1 MKMKKLK
8 SDRVLDF
15 VCYGFVLIL
24 CVTVIIPF
32 WNLFV
37 TSVTPQT
44 DTSMS
49 FQWWPQNATWE
60 AWKMVLKS
68 NFIWNSFKNTVVK
81 TVLGTVI
88 QLTLTLLYAYPLSR
102 RDFSFGKFFNG
113 LIIATMFINVGL
125 IPNYLNIVNL
135 GLGNT
140 IWALV
145 LPGAISAYNVILLK
159 NYFNGIPGVLTEAA
173 RIDGAND
180 FLIFVKIILPLS
192 KPIIATI
199 TLWLLV
205 GLWNQWMDCLL
216 YINDRDMYVLP
227 IMLRELQTSVSA
239 LTEGG
244 AGVDASAIPP
254 SDALV
259 AASNLFVILP
269 IVCVYP
275 FLQKYFVKGIM
286 AGSVKG

>member
-15 VCYGFVLIL
+15 VCYGFVFVL
-24 CVTVIIPF
+24 CVTVVIPF

-44 DTSMS
+44 DFSMT
-49 FQWWPQNATWE
+49 FRWWPEKATWE

-68 NFIWNSFKNTVVK
+68 NFIWSSFKNTVVK
-81 TVLGTVI
+81 TALGTVI
-88 QLTLTLLYAYPLSR
+88 HLGVTLLYAYPLSR
-102 RDFSFGKFFNG
+102 RDFKFNKFFNTF
-113 LIIATMFINVGL
+113 LILTMFINVGL
-125 IPNYLNIVNL
+125 IPNYLNIVGL
-135 GLGNT
+135 GLNNT

-145 LPGAISAYNVILLK
+145 LPGSISAYNTILIK
-159 NYFNGIPGVLTEAA
+159 NYFRGIPPELTEAA
-173 RIDGAND
+173 QIDGAND
-180 FLIFVKIILPLS
+180 FYIFWRIIIPLS

-199 TLWLLV
+199 SLWLLV

-216 YINDRDMYVLP
+216 YINDRDKYVLP
-227 IMLRELQTSVSA
+227 IMLRELQTSVAA

-244 AGVDASAIPP
+244 AGISASEIPP

>member
-1 MKMKKLK
+1 MKIKKSN
-8 SDRVLDF
+8 SDKILDL
-15 VCYGFVLIL
+15 VCYGFVFAL
-24 CVTVIIPF
+24 CVTIVIPF

-49 FQWWPQNATWE
+49 FQWWPDSATWE

-68 NFIWNSFKNTVVK
+68 NFIWNSFKNTVFK
-81 TVLGTVI
+81 TILGTVI
-88 QLTLTLLYAYPLSR
+88 HLGLTLLYAYPLSR
-102 RDFSFGKFFNG
+102 ADFSFNKFFNG
-113 LIIATMFINVGL
+113 LIVASMFIHVGL
-125 IPNYLNIVNL
+125 IPTYLNIVGL
-135 GLGNT
+135 GLNNT

-159 NYFNGIPGVLTEAA
+159 NYFKGIPMALTEAA

-180 FLIFVKIILPLS
+180 IYIFFKIILPLS
-192 KPIIATI
+192 KPIVATI
-199 TLWLLV
+199 TLWMVV

-227 IMLRELQTSVSA
+227 IMLRELQTSVAA